1 MYLFIFFKKL
11 TFRKLKMCKA
21 HIKLRHKMHMYDK
34 LTFKYF
40 IDIKLFQNAKTSNK
54 VFVIFLYGYSG
65 RLFFNKL

>member
-1 MYLFIFFKKL
+1 
-11 TFRKLKMCKA
+11 MCKA